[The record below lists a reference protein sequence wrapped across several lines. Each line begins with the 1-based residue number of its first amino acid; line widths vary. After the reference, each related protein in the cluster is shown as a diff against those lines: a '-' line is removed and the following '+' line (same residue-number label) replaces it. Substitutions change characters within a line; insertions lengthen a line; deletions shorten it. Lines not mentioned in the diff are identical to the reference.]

1 MAQFFI
7 HRPIFAWVIAL
18 VIMLAGI
25 LTLTKMPIAQ
35 YPTIAPPTV
44 TISATYPGASASTVE
59 NTVTQIIEQQMNG
72 LDGLRYIS
80 SNSAGNGQASIQL
93 NFEQGVDP
101 DIAQVQV
108 QNKLQSATA
117 LLPEDVQRQG
127 VKVTKSGASFLQVLA
142 FYSESDSLSADD
154 IKDYVNS
161 NISEPLSRVAGVG
174 EVQVFGGSYAMRIW
188 LDPAKLT
195 SLGITPSDVA
205 AAIRAQNSQVAVGQ
219 LGGAPSI
226 EGQVLNATVNAQSML
241 TTPEQFKNIFLRNT
255 SDGAQVRLGDVA
267 RVELGADTY
276 QFDSKFNGKPAGGV
290 AIKLATGANALD
302 TSEAVE
308 ARMVEL
314 RKNYPTGMKDK
325 LAFDTT
331 PFIKIS
337 IESVVHT
344 LIEAIIL
351 VFFVMFLFLQNWR
364 ATIIPTMAVPVVVL
378 GTFAIIN
385 IFGFSINTL
394 TMFAMVLAIGLLVDD
409 AIVVVENVERVMQED
424 HLDPVAAT
432 ELSMKQITGALIGMT
447 SVLTAVFVPMSFFGG
462 TTGVIYRQF
471 SITLVTAMVLSLV
484 VAVTFT
490 PALCATILKQH
501 NPNKKP
507 SNNIFARFFRWFN
520 AAFDRT
526 AEKYQTGVNFMT
538 HHKLFSGIVY
548 AAVIGV
554 LVVLFK
560 MLPSSFLPEEDQG
573 VVMTLVQLPPN
584 ATLDR
589 TDKVINTMTHYF
601 MENEKASV
609 ESVFSVSGFSFTGIG
624 QNAGLAFVKLKDWEK
639 RTTPEQQIGSLIQR
653 GMALNMIAKDA
664 SYVMP
669 LQLPA
674 MPELGV
680 TAGFNFQLKAS
691 AGQSHEQLLAA
702 RNTILGLAAQDKRLA
717 GVRPNGQE
725 DTPQYQINI
734 DQAQAGAMGVSI
746 ADINST
752 MSMAWGGSYIND
764 FIDRGRVKKVYV
776 QGEAHARMMPE
787 DLNKWYVRNNKGE
800 MIPFSSFA
808 TGTWTYGSP
817 RLERYNGIASM
828 NIQGSPAPGTSSG
841 DAMLAMEEIVA
852 KLPSMGLQGF
862 DYEWTGLSLEERE
875 SGSQAPFLYALSL
888 LIVFLCLA
896 ALYES
901 WSVPFSILLVVPLG
915 VVGAI
920 ILTMFG
926 HTGLFGGI
934 TLFGRTYFA
943 PDANLSN
950 NIYFQVA
957 LIAVIGLSAKNAILI
972 VEFAKELQEKG
983 ESLFDATLHAAKMRL
998 RPIIMT
1004 TLAFGFGVL
1013 PLALSSGAGAGSQ
1026 HSVGYGVL
1034 GGVITSTLLGIFF
1047 IPVFFVWVR
1056 SIFKYKPK
1064 NQNLQE
1070 HKS

>member
-44 TISATYPGASASTVE
+44 TISATYPGASAETVE

-80 SNSAGNGQASIQL
+80 SNSAGNGSSSISL

-127 VKVTKSGASFLQVLA
+127 VRVTKSGASFLQVLA
-142 FYSESDSLSADD
+142 FYSPDGSMTADD

-188 LDPAKLT
+188 LDPAKMA
-195 SLGITPSDVA
+195 SLQVTPSDIA
-205 AAIRAQNSQVAVGQ
+205 TAIRTQNAQVAVGQ
-219 LGGAPSI
+219 LGGAPAV
-226 EGQVLNATVNAQSML
+226 EGQVLNATVTAQSL
-241 TTPEQFKNIFLRNT
+241 LQTPEQFSNIFLKNT
-255 SDGAQVRLGDVA
+255 TSGAQVRLGDVA
-267 RVELGADTY
+267 RVELGADNY

-302 TSEAVE
+302 TAQAVE
-308 ARMVEL
+308 ERLEQL
-314 RKNYPTGMKDK
+314 RPNYPQGMVDQ

-331 PFIKIS
+331 PFIELS
-337 IESVVHT
+337 IKSVVKT

-351 VFFVMFLFLQNWR
+351 VFLVMFLFLQNWR

-378 GTFAIIN
+378 GTFAVIN
-385 IFGFSINTL
+385 VFGFSINTL

-409 AIVVVENVERVMQED
+409 AIVVVENVERVMVEE
-424 HLDPVAAT
+424 HLDPVSAT
-432 ELSMKQITGALIGMT
+432 EKSMKQISGALIGIT
-447 SVLTAVFVPMSFFGG
+447 SVLSAVFVPMAFFGG
-462 TTGVIYRQF
+462 ITGVIYRQF
-471 SITLVTAMVLSLV
+471 SITLVTAMVLSLI
-484 VAVTFT
+484 VALTFT
-490 PALCATILKQH
+490 PALCATLLKQH
-501 NPNKKP
+501 DPNKP
-507 SNNIFARFFRWFN
+507 QSNNPAARFFRWFN
-520 AAFDRT
+520 HSFDRVSV
-526 AEKYQTGVNFMT
+526 KYQGGVNRMT
-538 HHKLFSGIVY
+538 HHKIFSGIIY
-548 AAVIGV
+548 AVVIGIIV
-554 LVVLFK
+554 LIFQK
-560 MLPSSFLPEEDQG
+560 LPSSFLPDEDQG

-584 ATLDR
+584 ATLER
-589 TDKVINTMTHYF
+589 TDKVINTMTGYF
-601 MENEKASV
+601 LENEKDHV
-609 ESVFSVSGFSFTGIG
+609 QSVFSVAGFSFTGVG
-624 QNAGLAFVKLKDWEK
+624 QNAGLAFIKLKDWSE
-639 RTTPEQQIGSLIQR
+639 RTTPESQVGAIIQR
-653 GMALNMIAKDA
+653 GMALNMIVKDA
-664 SYVMP
+664 SYIMP

-680 TAGFNFQLKAS
+680 SAGFNMQLKAAS
-691 AGQSHEQLLAA
+691 GQSHEQLLAA
-702 RNTILGLAAQDKRLA
+702 RNTVLGLAAQDKRLA

-725 DTPQYQINI
+725 DNPQYRVIV
-734 DQAQAGAMGVSI
+734 DHAQAGALGVSI
-746 ADINST
+746 SEINST

-764 FIDRGRVKKVYV
+764 FLDRGRVKKVYV
-776 QGEAHARMMPE
+776 QGEASSRMMPE
-787 DLNKWYVRNNKGE
+787 DLNQWYVRNNRGE
-800 MIPFSSFA
+800 MVPFSAFA
-808 TGTWTYGSP
+808 TGEWTYGSP
-817 RLERYNGIASM
+817 RLERYNGVSAM
-828 NIQGSPAPGTSSG
+828 NIQGTPAPGVSSG
-841 DAMLAMEEIVA
+841 DAMRAMEEIIA
-852 KLPSMGLQGF
+852 KLPEMGMQGF

-875 SGSQAPFLYALSL
+875 SGAQAPFLYALSL

-901 WSVPFSILLVVPLG
+901 WSIPFSVLLVVPLG
-915 VVGAI
+915 IVGALL
-920 ILTMFG
+920 LT
-926 HTGLFGGI
+926 FGGMI
-934 TLFGRTYFA
+934 LFKD
-943 PDANLSN
+943 PNLSN

-957 LIAVIGLSAKNAILI
+957 IIAVIGLSAKNAILI
-972 VEFAKELQEKG
+972 VEFAKELQEQG
-983 ESLFDATLHAAKMRL
+983 EELFDATLHAAKMRL

-1013 PLALSSGAGAGSQ
+1013 PLALASGAGAGSQ

-1034 GGVITSTLLGIFF
+1034 GGVISSTLLGIFF
-1047 IPVFFVWVR
+1047 IPVFYVWIR

-1064 NQNLQE
+1064 QQNQE
-1070 HKS
+1070 Y

>member
-1 MAQFFI
+1 MAKFFI

-25 LTLTKMPIAQ
+25 LTISKMPIAQ

-44 TISATYPGASASTVE
+44 TISATYPGASAATVE

-80 SNSAGNGQASIQL
+80 SNSAGNGQASIAL

-117 LLPEDVQRQG
+117 LLPDDVQRQG
-127 VKVTKSGASFLQVLA
+127 VRVTKSGASFLQVLA
-142 FYSESDSLSADD
+142 FYSPDGSLTADD

-188 LDPAKLT
+188 LDPAKMA
-195 SLGITPSDVA
+195 SLQVTPSDVA
-205 AAIRAQNSQVAVGQ
+205 QAIRTQNAQVAVGQ
-219 LGGAPSI
+219 LGGAPQI
-226 EGQVLNATVNAQSML
+226 EGQVLNATVNAQSL
-241 TTPEQFKNIFLRNT
+241 LQTPEQFENIFLKNT
-255 SDGAQVRLGDVA
+255 TSGAQVRLGDVA
-267 RVELGADTY
+267 RVELGADNY

-302 TSEAVE
+302 TAEAVE
-308 ARMVEL
+308 ERLKQL
-314 RKNYPTGMKDK
+314 RPNYPQGMVDT

-331 PFIKIS
+331 PFIQLS

-344 LIEAIIL
+344 LIEAVIL
-351 VFFVMFLFLQNWR
+351 VFIVMFLFLQNWR

-409 AIVVVENVERVMQED
+409 AIVVVENVERVMAEE
-424 HLDPVAAT
+424 HLDPVSAT
-432 ELSMKQITGALIGMT
+432 EKSMKQISGALIGIT
-447 SVLTAVFVPMSFFGG
+447 SVLSAVFVPMAFFGG
-462 TTGVIYRQF
+462 STGVIYRQF

-484 VAVTFT
+484 VALTFT

-501 NPNKKP
+501 DPNKP
-507 SNNIFARFFRWFN
+507 QSNNPAARFFRWFN
-520 AAFDRT
+520 HSFDHVSV
-526 AEKYQTGVNFMT
+526 KYQGGVNRMT
-538 HHKLFSGIVY
+538 HHKIFSGIIY
-548 AAVIGV
+548 AVVIGIIV
-554 LVVLFK
+554 LIFQK
-560 MLPSSFLPEEDQG
+560 LPSSFLPDEDQG

-584 ATLDR
+584 ATLER
-589 TDKVINTMTHYF
+589 TDKVINTMTGYF
-601 MENEKASV
+601 LENEKDHV
-609 ESVFSVSGFSFTGIG
+609 QSVFSVAGFSFTGVG
-624 QNAGLAFVKLKDWEK
+624 QNAGLAFIKLKDWSE
-639 RTTPEQQIGSLIQR
+639 RTTPESQVGAIIQR
-653 GMALNMIAKDA
+653 GMALNMIVKDA
-664 SYVMP
+664 SYIMP

-680 TAGFNFQLKAS
+680 SAGFNMQLKAAS
-691 AGQSHEQLLAA
+691 GQSHEQLLAA
-702 RNTILGLAAQDKRLA
+702 RNTVLGLAAQDKRLA

-725 DTPQYQINI
+725 DNPQYRVIV
-734 DQAQAGAMGVSI
+734 DHAQAGALGVSI
-746 ADINST
+746 SEINST

-764 FIDRGRVKKVYV
+764 FLDRGRVKKVYV
-776 QGEAHARMMPE
+776 QGEASSRMMPE
-787 DLNKWYVRNNKGE
+787 DLNQWYVRNNRGE
-800 MIPFSSFA
+800 MVPFSAFA
-808 TGTWTYGSP
+808 TGEWTYGSP
-817 RLERYNGIASM
+817 RLERYNGVSAM
-828 NIQGSPAPGTSSG
+828 NIQGTPAPGVSSG
-841 DAMLAMEEIVA
+841 DAMRAMEEIIA
-852 KLPSMGLQGF
+852 KLPEMGMQGF

-875 SGSQAPFLYALSL
+875 SGAQAPFLYALSL

-901 WSVPFSILLVVPLG
+901 WSIPFSVLLVVPLG
-915 VVGAI
+915 IVGALL
-920 ILTMFG
+920 LT
-926 HTGLFGGI
+926 FGGMI
-934 TLFGRTYFA
+934 LFKD
-943 PDANLSN
+943 PNLSN

-957 LIAVIGLSAKNAILI
+957 IIAVIGLSAKNAILI
-972 VEFAKELQEKG
+972 VEFAKELQEQG
-983 ESLFDATLHAAKMRL
+983 EELFDATLHAAKMRL

-1013 PLALSSGAGAGSQ
+1013 PLALASGAGAGSQ

-1034 GGVITSTLLGIFF
+1034 GGVISSTLLGIFF
-1047 IPVFFVWVR
+1047 IPVFYVWIR

-1064 NQNLQE
+1064 QQNQE
-1070 HKS
+1070 YKS

>member
-44 TISATYPGASASTVE
+44 TISATYPGASAATVE

-80 SNSAGNGQASIQL
+80 SNSAGNGQASISL

-127 VKVTKSGASFLQVLA
+127 VKVTKSGASFLQVIA
-142 FYSESDSLSADD
+142 FYSPDSSLSADD

-188 LDPAKLT
+188 MDPAKMA
-195 SLGITPSDVA
+195 SLQVTPSDISA
-205 AAIRAQNSQVAVGQ
+205 ALKTQNAQVAVGQ
-219 LGGAPSI
+219 LGGAPSV
-226 EGQVLNATVNAQSML
+226 EGQVLNATVNAQSLL
-241 TTPEQFKNIFLRNT
+241 TTPEEFKNIFLKNT
-255 SDGAQVRLGDVA
+255 TSGAQVRLGDVA
-267 RVELGADTY
+267 RVELGADNY

-302 TSEAVE
+302 TAAAVE
-308 ARMVEL
+308 ARLVDL
-314 RKNYPTGMKDK
+314 RKNYPTGMQDK

-331 PFIKIS
+331 PFIQLS

-344 LIEAIIL
+344 LVEAVIL
-351 VFFVMFLFLQNWR
+351 VFLVMFLFLQNWR
-364 ATIIPTMAVPVVVL
+364 ATLIPTMAVPVVVL
-378 GTFAIIN
+378 GTFAVIN
-385 IFGFSINTL
+385 VFGFSINTL

-409 AIVVVENVERVMQED
+409 AIVVVENVERIMAEE
-424 HLDPVAAT
+424 HLDPVEAT
-432 ELSMKQITGALIGMT
+432 EISMRQISGALVGIT
-447 SVLTAVFVPMSFFGG
+447 SVLSAVFVPMAFMSG

-471 SITLVTAMVLSLV
+471 SITLVTAMILSLI
-484 VAVTFT
+484 VALTFT

-501 NPNKKP
+501 DKNAAP
-507 SNNIFARFFRWFN
+507 SNSLPARFFRWFN
-520 AAFDRT
+520 ETFDKV
-526 AEKYQTGVNFMT
+526 AGKYQNGVNRMT
-538 HHKLFSGIVY
+538 HHKVFSGLLYGV
-548 AAVIGV
+548 VIIILG
-554 LVVLFK
+554 LLFTK
-560 MLPSSFLPEEDQG
+560 LPSSFLPDEDQG

-589 TDKVINTMTHYF
+589 TDKTISTMTDYF
-601 MENEKASV
+601 LNKEKDYV
-609 ESVFSVSGFSFTGIG
+609 ESVFSVSGFSFTGVG
-624 QNAGLAFVKLKDWEK
+624 QNAGLAFIKLKDWED
-639 RTTPEQQIGSLIQR
+639 RTTPEAQIGKIIQR
-653 GMALNMIAKDA
+653 GMALNMIVKDA
-664 SYVMP
+664 SYIMP

-680 TAGFNFQLKAS
+680 TAGFNLQLKDS
-691 AGQSHEQLLAA
+691 SGLGHDQLLNA
-702 RNTILGLAAQDKRLA
+702 RNAILGMAAQDKRLA

-725 DTPQYQINI
+725 DTPQYKII
-734 DQAQAGAMGVSI
+734 VDQAQAGAMGVSI
-746 ADINST
+746 SEINTT
-752 MSMAWGGSYIND
+752 MGMAWGGSYIND
-764 FIDRGRVKKVYV
+764 FVDRGRVKKVYV
-776 QGEAHARMMPE
+776 QGEADSRMMPE
-787 DLNKWYVRNNKGE
+787 DLNKWYVRNSQGT
-800 MIPFSSFA
+800 MVPFSAFA
-808 TGTWTYGSP
+808 TGEWTYGSP
-817 RLERYNGIASM
+817 RLERYNGISSM
-828 NIQGSPAPGTSSG
+828 NIQGTPAPGVSSG
-841 DAMLAMEEIVA
+841 DAMAAMEEIIA
-852 KLPSMGLQGF
+852 KLPSMGLKGF

-875 SGSQAPFLYALSL
+875 SGAQAPIIYALSL

-901 WSVPFSILLVVPLG
+901 WSIPFSVLLVVPLG
-915 VVGAI
+915 VVGAVA
-920 ILTMFG
+920 LTFLGMV
-926 HTGLFGGI
+926 L
-934 TLFGRTYFA
+934 LK
-943 PDANLSN
+943 DSNLSN

-957 LIAVIGLSAKNAILI
+957 IVAVIGLAAKNAILI

-983 ESLFDATLHAAKMRL
+983 EDLFEATMHAARMRL

-1013 PLALSSGAGAGSQ
+1013 PLALASGAGAGSQ

-1034 GGVITSTLLGIFF
+1034 GGVISSTLLGIFF
-1047 IPVFFVWVR
+1047 IPVFYVWIR

-1064 NQNLQE
+1064 QQNNQE
-1070 HKS
+1070 HTS

>member
-25 LTLTKMPIAQ
+25 LTISKMPIAQ

-44 TISATYPGASASTVE
+44 TISATYPGASAATVE

-80 SNSAGNGQASIQL
+80 SNSAGNGQASIAL

-117 LLPEDVQRQG
+117 LLPDDVQRQG
-127 VKVTKSGASFLQVLA
+127 VRVTKSGASFLQVLA
-142 FYSESDSLSADD
+142 FYSPDGSLSADD

-188 LDPAKLT
+188 LDPAKMA
-195 SLGITPSDVA
+195 SLQVTPSDVA
-205 AAIRAQNSQVAVGQ
+205 QAIRTQNAQVAVGQ
-219 LGGAPSI
+219 LGGAPQI
-226 EGQVLNATVNAQSML
+226 EGQVLNATVNAQSL
-241 TTPEQFKNIFLRNT
+241 LQTPEQFENIFLKNT
-255 SDGAQVRLGDVA
+255 TSGAQVRLGDVA
-267 RVELGADTY
+267 RVELGADNY

-302 TSEAVE
+302 TAEAVE
-308 ARMVEL
+308 ERLKQL
-314 RKNYPTGMKDK
+314 RPNYPQGMVDT

-331 PFIKIS
+331 PFIQLS

-344 LIEAIIL
+344 LIEAVIL
-351 VFFVMFLFLQNWR
+351 VFIVMFLFLQNWR

-409 AIVVVENVERVMQED
+409 AIVVVENVERVMAEE
-424 HLDPVAAT
+424 HLDPVSAT
-432 ELSMKQITGALIGMT
+432 EKSMKQISGALIGIT
-447 SVLTAVFVPMSFFGG
+447 SVLSAVFVPMAFFGG
-462 TTGVIYRQF
+462 STGVIYRQF

-484 VAVTFT
+484 VALTFT

-501 NPNKKP
+501 DPNKP
-507 SNNIFARFFRWFN
+507 QSNNPAARFFRWFN
-520 AAFDRT
+520 HSFDRVSV
-526 AEKYQTGVNFMT
+526 KYQGGVNRMT
-538 HHKLFSGIVY
+538 HHKIFSGIIY
-548 AAVIGV
+548 AVVIGIIV
-554 LVVLFK
+554 LIFQK
-560 MLPSSFLPEEDQG
+560 LPSSFLPDEDQG

-584 ATLDR
+584 ATLER
-589 TDKVINTMTHYF
+589 TDKVINTMTGYF
-601 MENEKASV
+601 LENEKDHV
-609 ESVFSVSGFSFTGIG
+609 QSVFSVAGFSFTGVG
-624 QNAGLAFVKLKDWEK
+624 QNAGLAFIKLKDWSE
-639 RTTPEQQIGSLIQR
+639 RTTPESQVGAIIQR
-653 GMALNMIAKDA
+653 GMALNMIVKDA
-664 SYVMP
+664 SYIMP

-680 TAGFNFQLKAS
+680 SAGFNMQLKAAS
-691 AGQSHEQLLAA
+691 GQSHEQLLAA
-702 RNTILGLAAQDKRLA
+702 RNTVLGLAAQDKRLA

-725 DTPQYQINI
+725 DNPQYRVIV
-734 DQAQAGAMGVSI
+734 DHAQAGALGVSI
-746 ADINST
+746 SEINST

-764 FIDRGRVKKVYV
+764 FLDRGRVKKVYV
-776 QGEAHARMMPE
+776 QGEASSRMMPE
-787 DLNKWYVRNNKGE
+787 DLNQWYVRNNRGE
-800 MIPFSSFA
+800 MVPFSAFA
-808 TGTWTYGSP
+808 TGEWTYGSP
-817 RLERYNGIASM
+817 RLERYNGVSAM
-828 NIQGSPAPGTSSG
+828 NIQGTPAPGVSSG
-841 DAMLAMEEIVA
+841 DAMRAMEEIIA
-852 KLPSMGLQGF
+852 KLPEMGMQGF

-875 SGSQAPFLYALSL
+875 SGAQAPFLYALSL

-901 WSVPFSILLVVPLG
+901 WSIPFSVLLVVPLG
-915 VVGAI
+915 IVGALF
-920 ILTMFG
+920 LT
-926 HTGLFGGI
+926 FGGMI
-934 TLFGRTYFA
+934 LFKD
-943 PDANLSN
+943 PNLSN

-957 LIAVIGLSAKNAILI
+957 IIAVIGLSAKNAILI
-972 VEFAKELQEKG
+972 VEFAKELQEQG
-983 ESLFDATLHAAKMRL
+983 EELFDATLHAAKMRL

-1013 PLALSSGAGAGSQ
+1013 PLALASGAGAGSQ

-1034 GGVITSTLLGIFF
+1034 GGVISSTLLGIFF
-1047 IPVFFVWVR
+1047 IPVFYVWIR

-1064 NQNLQE
+1064 QQNQE
-1070 HKS
+1070 YKS

>member
-25 LTLTKMPIAQ
+25 LTLSNMPIAQ

-44 TISATYPGASASTVE
+44 TISATYPGASAETVE

-80 SNSAGNGQASIQL
+80 SNSAGNGSASIAL

-127 VKVTKSGASFLQVLA
+127 VRVTKSGASFLQVLA
-142 FYSESDSLSADD
+142 FYSPDGSMSAND

-188 LDPAKLT
+188 LDPAKMA
-195 SLGITPSDVA
+195 SLQVTPSDIA
-205 AAIRAQNSQVAVGQ
+205 TAIRTQNAQVAVGQ
-219 LGGAPSI
+219 LGGAPAI
-226 EGQVLNATVNAQSML
+226 EGQVLNATVTAQSL
-241 TTPEQFKNIFLRNT
+241 LQTPEQFSNIFLKNT
-255 SDGAQVRLGDVA
+255 ASGAQVRLGDVA
-267 RVELGADTY
+267 RVELGADNY

-302 TSEAVE
+302 TAQAVE
-308 ARMVEL
+308 ERLKLL
-314 RKNYPTGMKDK
+314 RPNYPQGMVDQ

-331 PFIKIS
+331 PFIELS
-337 IESVVHT
+337 IKSVVKT

-351 VFFVMFLFLQNWR
+351 VFLVMFLFLQNWR

-378 GTFAIIN
+378 GTFAVIN
-385 IFGFSINTL
+385 MFGFSINTL

-409 AIVVVENVERVMQED
+409 AIVVVENVERVMVEE

-432 ELSMKQITGALIGMT
+432 EKSMKQISGALIGIT
-447 SVLTAVFVPMSFFGG
+447 SVLSAVFVPMAFFGG

-471 SITLVTAMVLSLV
+471 SVTLVTAMVLSLI
-484 VAVTFT
+484 VALTFT
-490 PALCATILKQH
+490 PALCATMLKQH
-501 NPNKKP
+501 DPNKP
-507 SNNIFARFFRWFN
+507 ESNGLFARFFRWFN
-520 AAFDRT
+520 RSFDKLSV
-526 AEKYQTGVNFMT
+526 KYQGGVNRMT
-538 HHKLFSGIVY
+538 HSKIFSGIIY
-548 AAVIGV
+548 GAV
-554 LVVLFK
+554 LVVIVLLFQK
-560 MLPSSFLPEEDQG
+560 LPSSFLPDEDQG

-584 ATLDR
+584 ASLER
-589 TDKVINTMTHYF
+589 TDKVVSTMTNYF
-601 MENEKASV
+601 LENEKEHV
-609 ESVFSVSGFSFTGIG
+609 ESVFSVAGFSFTGVG
-624 QNAGLAFVKLKDWEK
+624 QNAGLAFIKLKDWSE
-639 RTTPEQQIGSLIQR
+639 RTSPESQVGAIIQR
-653 GMALNMIAKDA
+653 GMALNMIVKDA
-664 SYVMP
+664 SYIMP

-680 TAGFNFQLKAS
+680 SAGFNLQLKDAS
-691 AGQSHEQLLAA
+691 GQGHEKLTMA
-702 RNTILGLAAQDKRLA
+702 RNIILGEAAKDPRLA

-725 DTPQYQINI
+725 DTPQYRVIV
-734 DQAQAGAMGVSI
+734 DHAQAGALGVSI
-746 ADINST
+746 AEINST
-752 MSMAWGGSYIND
+752 MGMAWGGSYIND

-776 QGEAHARMMPE
+776 QGEAGSRMMPE
-787 DLNKWYVRNNKGE
+787 DLNQWYVRNNRGE
-800 MIPFSSFA
+800 MVPFSAFA
-808 TGTWTYGSP
+808 TGEWTYGSP
-817 RLERYNGIASM
+817 RLERYNGVSSM
-828 NIQGSPAPGTSSG
+828 NIQGTPAPGVSSG
-841 DAMLAMEEIVA
+841 DAMVAMEEIIA
-852 KLPSMGLQGF
+852 KLPDMGLQGF

-875 SGSQAPFLYALSL
+875 SGDQAPFLYALSL

-901 WSVPFSILLVVPLG
+901 WSIPFSVLLVVPLG
-915 VVGAI
+915 IVGALF
-920 ILTMFG
+920 LTFSGMV
-926 HTGLFGGI
+926 LFQN
-934 TLFGRTYFA
+934 
-943 PDANLSN
+943 PNLSN

-957 LIAVIGLSAKNAILI
+957 IIAVIGLSAKNAILI

-983 ESLFDATLHAAKMRL
+983 EDLFEATLHAAKMRL

-1034 GGVITSTLLGIFF
+1034 GGVISSTLLGIFF
-1047 IPVFFVWVR
+1047 IPVFYVWIR

-1064 NQNLQE
+1064 QQNHQE
-1070 HKS
+1070 HVS

>member
-1 MAQFFI
+1 MAHFFI
-7 HRPIFAWVIAL
+7 HRPIFAWVISL

-25 LTLTKMPIAQ
+25 ITLTNMPIAQ

-44 TISATYPGASASTVE
+44 TIAATYPGASAETVE

-80 SNSAGNGQASIQL
+80 SNSAGNGSASITL
-93 NFEQGVDP
+93 NFEQGIDP

-117 LLPEDVQRQG
+117 LLPDDVQRQG

-142 FYSESDSLSADD
+142 FYSPDESLSADD

-188 LDPAKLT
+188 MDPAKMA
-195 SLGITPSDVA
+195 SLQVTPSDIA
-205 AAIRAQNSQVAVGQ
+205 QAIRTQNAQVAVGQ

-226 EGQVLNATVNAQSML
+226 QGQALNATVTAQSL
-241 TTPEQFKNIFLRNT
+241 LQTPEQFSNIFLKNT
-255 SDGAQVRLGDVA
+255 ASGAQVRLGDVA
-267 RVELGADTY
+267 RIELGADNY
-276 QFDSKFNGKPAGGV
+276 QFISKYNGKPAGGV
-290 AIKLATGANALD
+290 AIKLSTGANALD
-302 TSEAVE
+302 TAAAVE
-308 ARMVEL
+308 ERLKQL
-314 RKNYPTGMKDK
+314 RPNYPTGLKDE

-331 PFIKIS
+331 PFIELS
-337 IESVVHT
+337 IKSVVKT

-351 VFFVMFLFLQNWR
+351 VFIVMFLFLQNWR

-378 GTFAIIN
+378 GTFAVIN
-385 IFGFSINTL
+385 MFGFTINTL

-409 AIVVVENVERVMQED
+409 AIVVVENVERVMVEE

-432 ELSMKQITGALIGMT
+432 EKSMKQISGALIGIT
-447 SVLTAVFVPMSFFGG
+447 SVLSAVFVPMAFFGG

-484 VAVTFT
+484 VALTFT

-501 NPNKKP
+501 DPNKP
-507 SNNIFARFFRWFN
+507 ESNGVFARFFRWFN
-520 AAFDRT
+520 RSFDKISV
-526 AEKYQTGVNFMT
+526 KYQGGVDRMT
-538 HHKLFSGIVY
+538 HSKIFSGILY
-548 AAVIGV
+548 A
-554 LVVLFK
+554 VVLGIIVLLFQK
-560 MLPSSFLPEEDQG
+560 LPSSFLPDEDQG

-584 ATLDR
+584 ATLER
-589 TDKVINTMTHYF
+589 TEATMTSMTNF
-601 MENEKASV
+601 FRENEKEHV
-609 ESVFSVSGFSFTGIG
+609 QSVFSVSGFSFSGVG
-624 QNAGLAFVKLKDWEK
+624 QNAGMAFIKLKDWSE
-639 RTTPEQQIGSLIQR
+639 RTSPESQVGAIIQR
-653 GMALNMIAKDA
+653 GMALNMIVKDA
-664 SYVMP
+664 TYIMP

-680 TAGFNFQLKAS
+680 SAGFNLQLKDA
-691 AGQSHEQLLAA
+691 AGNGHEKLTMA
-702 RNTILGLAAQDKRLA
+702 RNIVLGEAAKDPRLM

-725 DTPQYQINI
+725 DTPQYRILI
-734 DQAQAGAMGVSI
+734 DQAQAGAAGVSI
-746 ADINST
+746 AEINST
-752 MSMAWGGSYIND
+752 MGMAWGGSYIND

-776 QGEAHARMMPE
+776 QAESDSRMMPE
-787 DLNKWYVRNNKGE
+787 DLNKWYVRNNRGE
-800 MIPFSSFA
+800 MVPFSAFA
-808 TGTWTYGSP
+808 TGEWTYGSP
-817 RLERYNGIASM
+817 RLERYNGVSAK
-828 NIQGSPAPGTSSG
+828 NIQGAPALGVSSG
-841 DAMLAMEEIVA
+841 EAMQAMEEIVA
-852 KLPSMGLQGF
+852 KLPSMGLNGF

-875 SGSQAPFLYALSL
+875 SGDQAPFLYALSL

-901 WSVPFSILLVVPLG
+901 WSIPFSVLLVVPLG
-915 VVGAI
+915 IVGALL
-920 ILTMFG
+920 LT
-926 HTGLFGGI
+926 FGGMI
-934 TLFGRTYFA
+934 LFKN
-943 PDANLSN
+943 PNLSN

-957 LIAVIGLSAKNAILI
+957 IIAVIGLSAKNAILI

-983 ESLFDATLHAAKMRL
+983 EDLFEATLHAAKMRL

-1034 GGVITSTLLGIFF
+1034 GGVISSTLLGIFF
-1047 IPVFFVWVR
+1047 IPVFYVWIR

-1064 NQNLQE
+1064 QQNQQE
-1070 HKS
+1070 HVS